1 MRFVIIFNKVV
12 CMCVCMHVCMY
23 FRSRDS
29 ISTNEG
35 ARYVA
40 ADDITICK
48 CSVTGKQT
56 LLIDIR
62 EHVV

>member
-1 MRFVIIFNKVV
+1 
-12 CMCVCMHVCMY
+12 MCVCMHVCMY